1 MSEQRWER
9 GSSHIVTWNLNRFAL
24 VFCYSLF
31 TIHFSL
37 LFGGCGYKPVG
48 TIPSAKSLAVIPFTN
63 ATFRPHLQAAIAS
76 AVLGVL
82 RRDPRIALAEE
93 KAADLLLEGT
103 IAAYANDGIGF
114 DRNDIARRFRVRIF
128 LQAVLK
134 ERKSGAI
141 LAKEEL
147 VGEAFYTA
155 GAEVVATQA
164 AEKEAMARAA
174 LDLAERVHLLII
186 TGLTP

>member
-1 MSEQRWER
+1 M
-9 GSSHIVTWNLNRFAL
+9 
-24 VFCYSLF
+24 
-31 TIHFSL
+31 
-37 LFGGCGYKPVG
+37 
-48 TIPSAKSLAVIPFTN
+48 AKSLAIIPFTN
-63 ATFRPHLQAAIAS
+63 ATFRPHLQGAIAS

-82 RRDPRIALAEE
+82 RRDPRIALAQQEV
-93 KAADLLLEGT
+93 ADLLLEGT

-114 DRNDIARRFRVRIF
+114 DQKDIARRFRVRIL

-147 VGEAFYTA
+147 FGEAFYTA
-155 GAEVVATQA
+155 GGSVTATQA
-164 AEKEAMARAA
+164 AEEEAMARAV

-186 TGLTP
+186 TGLMP

>member
-1 MSEQRWER
+1 MITLRKLQR
-9 GSSHIVTWNLNRFAL
+9 LAL
-24 VFCYSLF
+24 LFFSSLF
-31 TIHFSL
+31 TLHSSL
-37 LFGGCGYKPVG
+37 LFEGCGYKPMG
-48 TIPSAKSLAVIPFTN
+48 TLPSPRSLAIVPFTN

-114 DRNDIARRFRVRIF
+114 DRNDIARRFRLRIL

-141 LAKEEL
+141 LVKEDL
-147 VGEAFYTA
+147 FGEAFYTA
-155 GAEVVATQA
+155 GTEVVATQA
-164 AEKEAMARAA
+164 TEDEAMARAA
-174 LDLAERVHLLII
+174 LDLAERVHLLI
-186 TGLTP
+186 TTNLMP